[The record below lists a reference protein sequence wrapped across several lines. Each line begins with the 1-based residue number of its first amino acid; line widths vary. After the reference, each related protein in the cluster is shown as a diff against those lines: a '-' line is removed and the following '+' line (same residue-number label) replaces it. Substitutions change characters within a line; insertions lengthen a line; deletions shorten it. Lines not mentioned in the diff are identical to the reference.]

1 MKNDEAILV
10 LYTYSCNAITVNLYR
25 SLLLADIKVPFINI
39 IVKLEEKLRIS
50 VSQIF
55 FIF

>member
-39 IVKLEEKLRIS
+39 IVDLEEKLRIS